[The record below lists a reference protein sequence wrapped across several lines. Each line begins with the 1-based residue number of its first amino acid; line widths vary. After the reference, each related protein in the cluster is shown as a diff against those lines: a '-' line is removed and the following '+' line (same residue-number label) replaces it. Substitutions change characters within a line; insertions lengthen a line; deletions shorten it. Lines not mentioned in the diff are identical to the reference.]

1 MQLKAKQ
8 DFTWAH
14 CGTNVEAF
22 TAGQV
27 FEAADPELIAVSVRE
42 GWAEEVK
49 AHKAAPENSGRGA
62 SRRNRHRSRYSDSG
76 T

>member
-14 CGTNVEAF
+14 CCTNVEAF

-49 AHKAAPENSGRGA
+49 AHKTAPENKADGPA
-62 SRRNRHRSRYSDSG
+62 PKAKKKA
-76 T
+76 